1 MAIDM
6 NYGDLNQKV
15 MKNLYFDTCVYHQ
28 PGIDLL
34 LKVIPSDNILFASET
49 IGAVRAIDPK
59 TGRNF
64 DDTHEYIKA
73 SSVVSE
79 EDKAKIYSANAL
91 GVYKRLGSHPKF
103 KA

>member
-1 MAIDM
+1 
-6 NYGDLNQKV
+6 
-15 MKNLYFDTCVYHQ
+15 LYFDTCVYHQ

-49 IGAVRAIDPK
+49 IGAVRAVDPK

-73 SSVVSE
+73 TTVLGDTEKS
-79 EDKAKIYSANAL
+79 KIYSSNAL
-91 GVYKRLGSHPKF
+91 GVYKRLGQHPKF
-103 KA
+103 KATT